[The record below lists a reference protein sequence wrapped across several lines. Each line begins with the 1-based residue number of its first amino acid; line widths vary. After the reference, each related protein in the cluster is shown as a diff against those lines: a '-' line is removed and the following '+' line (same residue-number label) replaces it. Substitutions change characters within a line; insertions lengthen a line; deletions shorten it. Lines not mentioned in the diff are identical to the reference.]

1 MEEKK
6 NGKGRKKRR
15 KEKRE
20 GGKKEEGK
28 GRKDESENRE
38 EGRKERD
45 PDTRVCPVTNLERK
59 FLTQNTIST
68 RKT

>member
-1 MEEKK
+1 M
-6 NGKGRKKRR
+6 GKEGKRGGRKRG
-15 KEKRE
+15 RE